1 MVSIVSFHSNKHV
14 NVAAHQFDAVGLIGY
29 IEGSTVQK
37 KLLSSA
43 EYRIQNTEY
52 ERHSAAITIVQKKSS
67 TVACMNRSPPPRP
80 PSNPPSPPC
89 RLTTSPICPA
99 VPPPSPPYPFPPPYP
114 SPPPYFPSSPP
125 TPPPTSSP
133 PPFAPAFPPA
143 NMLMILQGR
152 MRII

>member
-1 MVSIVSFHSNKHV
+1 MS
-14 NVAAHQFDAVGLIGY
+14 G
-29 IEGSTVQK
+29 TVQK
-37 KLLSSA
+37 KTVKQC
-43 EYRIQNTEY
+43 RIQNTKY
-52 ERHSAAITIVQKKSS
+52 RIWVAQCSNNHCTKKSS

-99 VPPPSPPYPFPPPYP
+99 VPPPSPPYPSSPPYP
-114 SPPPYFPSSPP
+114 PSSPP

-152 MRII
+152 MRIIWEHFKYQRWETVSNLGTVENWKNNKGKFKLS